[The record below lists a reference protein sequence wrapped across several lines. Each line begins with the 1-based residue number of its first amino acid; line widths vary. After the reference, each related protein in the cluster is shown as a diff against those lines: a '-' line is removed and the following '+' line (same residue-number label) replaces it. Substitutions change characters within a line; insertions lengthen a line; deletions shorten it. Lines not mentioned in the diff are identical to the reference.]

1 MTSAWL
7 MMAMLAA
14 GPAETAKEQGA
25 PAPRR
30 SELAD
35 ALRTMSAVIDAVV
48 AADARTRGHG
58 DAPLRL
64 ADALARGSA
73 STEDVAVITRW
84 VLEAK
89 EEDVARELADVLGT
103 AGLAGRGPQARRWNP
118 VMGAMV
124 ALMRSALS
132 DAAQHR
138 RRDVGDWAELH
149 ALVKAA
155 APAVAASLQEADPET
170 REQLKLLLGA
180 AMEGLSEVGAKAHR

>member
-14 GPAETAKEQGA
+14 GPAAGA
-25 PAPRR
+25 AGERPAPRR

-35 ALRTMSAVIDAVV
+35 ALRTMSAVIDALA
-48 AADARTRGHG
+48 AADARTRDVG

-73 STEDVAVITRW
+73 SGEDVAVITRW
-84 VLEAK
+84 VMEAR

-103 AGLAGRGPQARRWNP
+103 ADLSARAPHAQRWNP

-124 ALMRSALS
+124 AFMRSALG
-132 DAAQHR
+132 DAAEHR
-138 RRDVGDWAELH
+138 NRDVGHWPELN
-149 ALVKAA
+149 ALVRAA
-155 APAVAASLQEADPET
+155 APAVAASLREADPET
-170 REQLKLLLGA
+170 QEQLRALLGA
-180 AMEGLSEVGAKAHR
+180 ALEGLSQAGAKAHR